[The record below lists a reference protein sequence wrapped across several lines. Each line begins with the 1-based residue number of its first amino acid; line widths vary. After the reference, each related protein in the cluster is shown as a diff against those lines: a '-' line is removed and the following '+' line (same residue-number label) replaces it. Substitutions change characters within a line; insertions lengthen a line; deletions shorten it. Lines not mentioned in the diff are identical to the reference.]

1 MTKLQGEGKYTMGKK
16 CYKILIMLLF
26 FGFTLLS
33 SNLHAE
39 NISNQELKQNIVV
52 VNETH
57 VLTKDKAIKN
67 TASSHVKLWGLGAAL
82 IGFVFMS
89 QRRGI

>member
-1 MTKLQGEGKYTMGKK
+1 MTKLHGEGETTMGKK
-16 CYKILIMLLF
+16 YYKILIMLLF

-33 SNLHAE
+33 ANLHAA
-39 NISNQELKQNIVV
+39 NMSNQELKQNIVV
-52 VNETH
+52 VKETH
-57 VLTKDKAIKN
+57 ILTKDKAIKN
-67 TASSHVKLWGLGAAL
+67 TASSHVTLWGLGAAL